1 MVSSLRLHSRLGQQA
16 PASAS
21 GVKTE
26 NPTCSDFKYVPRP
39 LCWDDARLRAPV
51 NREQLLERCS
61 ASPSNPSPGCGLSWL
76 RRQGSDDLPS
86 EVLVH
91 HKGGEGG
98 PEEPN
103 LEAPLP
109 WAAPQPSQP
118 PIPPQPPSPHLPHP
132 PPHPS
137 GG

>member
-1 MVSSLRLHSRLGQQA
+1 MVSSLRLHARLGQQA

-26 NPTCSDFKYVPRP
+26 NPTCSDFKYVPQP

-51 NREQLLERCS
+51 NRERRLERCS
-61 ASPSNPSPGCGLSWL
+61 ASPSNPSPGDPMTCPLTL
-76 RRQGSDDLPS
+76 
-86 EVLVH
+86 LVH
-91 HKGGEGG
+91 HEGG
-98 PEEPN
+98 TEEPN

-109 WAAPQPSQP
+109 WAAPSP
-118 PIPPQPPSPHLPHP
+118 PNPPPPL
-132 PPHPS
+132 PHPS